1 MAVADATKNGNGR
14 GYATMVT
21 VGGAL
26 LLGFNI
32 AVSLFGNVSLRERMA
47 VLETEMRNIKELVIQ
62 HVRP

>member
-1 MAVADATKNGNGR
+1 MADAKNGNGR

-21 VGGAL
+21 IGGAL

-47 VLETEMRNIKELVIQ
+47 VLETEMRNIKELVVQ
-62 HVRP
+62 HIKANP

>member
-1 MAVADATKNGNGR
+1 MGEPARGTNGK

-21 VGGAL
+21 IGGAL